1 MEYTGQ
7 NQQCSNLHSKGIVM
21 KTLPKSYF
29 AARGLRET
37 SFESLNEALMLF
49 LEQMEPTVYDD
60 PTRELTTEEQAVL
73 RQDEPQPGP
82 DPMARTTVKY
92 AANLALMLV
101 LEQMEPMV
109 YGDATRE
116 LTAEEQD
123 ILRQGGLVLEPQPGP
138 DPMAQTTVKYAAIVT
153 RSLSSKAASR
163 RLGLSLGRI
172 RRMIADRSLYSFRIG
187 HRRCIPDF
195 QFQGNRLVSNIAGVN
210 KALPHDLHPV
220 EVYNWYHLPNLD
232 LFLGDNI
239 DDTIRPLDWLKGG
252 YDAERVVFLANRM
265 EGPRGQ
271 ASEQT
276 RSGPTSENSSE
287 LGLAVHRDPAPP
299 HLPARR

>member
-109 YGDATRE
+109 YGDASRE

-123 ILRQGGLVLEPQPGP
+123 ILRQGGLVLEPQAGP
-138 DPMAQTTVKYAAIVT
+138 DPMARTTVKYAAIVT

-163 RLGLSLGRI
+163 RLGLSPGRI

-210 KALPHDLHPV
+210 MALPHGLHPV

-252 YDAERVVFLANRM
+252 YDAERVVFLANGM
-265 EGPRGQ
+265 DGQHGQ
-271 ASEQT
+271 AFEQT
-276 RSGPTSENSSE
+276 DMNAPLPSIRFRI
-287 LGLAVHRDPAPP
+287 HPAST
-299 HLPARR
+299 AS

>member
-1 MEYTGQ
+1 
-7 NQQCSNLHSKGIVM
+7 M
-21 KTLPKSYF
+21 KSLPKSYF
-29 AARGLRET
+29 ASRGLRET

-49 LEQMEPTVYDD
+49 LEQMEPTVYGD

-73 RQDEPQPGP
+73 RQGSLIPEPRTGP
-82 DPMARTTVKY
+82 DPMAQTAVKF
-92 AANLALMLV
+92 AANQALMLV

-116 LTAEEQD
+116 LTAEEED
-123 ILRQGGLVLEPQPGP
+123 ILRQGGLVLEPLPGP

-153 RSLSSKAASR
+153 RSLSIKAASR
-163 RLGLSLGRI
+163 RLGLSPDRI
-172 RRMIADRSLYSFRIG
+172 RRMIADRSLYSFLIG

-210 KALPHDLHPV
+210 QALPHDLHPV

-276 RSGPTSENSSE
+276 MN
-287 LGLAVHRDPAPP
+287 APSP
-299 HLPARR
+299 SIRFRIHPISTAN

>member
-1 MEYTGQ
+1 
-7 NQQCSNLHSKGIVM
+7 M
-21 KTLPKSYF
+21 KSFPKSYF
-29 AARGLRET
+29 ASRGLRET

-49 LEQMEPTVYDD
+49 LEQMEPTVYGDA
-60 PTRELTTEEQAVL
+60 TRELKTEEQAVL
-73 RQDEPQPGP
+73 RQGKPQPGP
-82 DPMARTTVKY
+82 DPLAQTTAKY
-92 AANLALMLV
+92 AANQALVLV
-101 LEQMEPMV
+101 LEQMDPAV

-138 DPMAQTTVKYAAIVT
+138 DPLAQTTVKYAAIVT

-210 KALPHDLHPV
+210 QALPHDLHPV
-220 EVYNWYHLPNLD
+220 EVYNWYHLPSLD